1 MDGVGLIGLIKEIY
15 SYIKDKIPA
24 FDNVYD
30 RALRRW
36 TNNSSLRRKFSDNA
50 LSDFKKLVGYIENSS
65 SVNPGLLEFFEL
77 LCEEAKKD
85 SGVASS
91 LAAEFSV
98 GTYRQGMDL
107 NDKLSEIM
115 QILRRSVGNGPDLS
129 VAYPDVEDYIPLT
142 VSGDETEE
150 ERIRRILAG
159 PSEKKT
165 LTDLIIEG
173 KKRLIL
179 FSDPQHGKSTV
190 LSKLAFDLQQ
200 SGIYNPFLYNLRNYS
215 SALSLIEQIKL
226 DQRLGNSSSSVLI
239 LDGLDELKE
248 EQREDVVS
256 EITGISANYPLM
268 YIVLSCRLSHK
279 KVMTVSGF
287 ESVYLKTM
295 GADDL
300 VRYVRSHSRCPDAFL
315 VDARKS
321 KLMRLLY
328 VPFFLKESIGYFE
341 THGHIPADEVT
352 IYEYFISRSFEVDGH
367 RKAYRTGNVTPK
379 TKLYGHV
386 EHMAFAMLASQRME
400 ISPDDLAESL
410 GMPDVVIEKLVGLS
424 LITRGENGGLT
435 FVHNAFKEYIV
446 AKKLAQLTTKEI
458 KDLICFPETDIIIP
472 SLRNVAVLLIHLISK
487 QESWESSE
495 FKDWFIDR
503 YPDILVEVGPEC
515 LDVET
520 REVIFEKIF
529 SSHKIKGLHI
539 DIWYCKS
546 LMHFAVTRRTAELL
560 LDEIEHSESLDANL
574 MNALRLS
581 EYADF
586 SLLESERRRHAEDIF
601 LSLLEFDSS
610 RTGDFAYLSMP
621 LTNKSI
627 LSTELID
634 KALAKVNETTNCY
647 LIQMICSMSVS
658 VGLPDRYAEWVLAKA
673 QHVHNYYEDG
683 VTHVISNHDLLDFM
697 RALRKPENILEAMSY
712 LLPRKRDY
720 HDSHFER
727 DCLNLVPDMLS
738 SLASLPDA
746 SVVDRVVEILDS
758 SFMERLSS
766 SMAGAFAAYL
776 NAVTDVNDLWN
787 KRIKE
792 LIEINHSDNKDF
804 YAVWRM
810 HNLLSVLLDEDRLN
824 EIIGRDVEESFD
836 IYHIL
841 CRLRNYAFRS
851 PKEISIIDDFINNKV
866 PRRPVKNSLQA
877 QFDIL
882 FDPSEFEREIHNVFN
897 GSERIDF
904 EQDSDR
910 LYLSDFN
917 SSVLSF
923 LQDVKG
929 DENVIYLDDALS
941 AFQDSEK
948 FGVFVIDRI
957 YHNRGESITIS
968 PIQKAHI
975 LQLVISSIQSCAEW
989 SGLALCLINIIVEYN
1004 LSLSDDRLMDLFPW
1018 AGIYIHQKD
1027 EPGISYRSRTFID
1040 HLYDNLQN
1048 SCLIVKGV
1056 RSVLEGEM
1064 SVYDGFHIAVA
1075 TYIIRYRISELYEF
1089 IPSLIQRFEYDYERL
1104 NIIVDLLQL
1113 GNQGLK
1119 ISREVLSYLSEEDKI
1134 YYYERLLLNDNKGLV
1149 LTSEDKVLALN
1160 YIREHYDTYSEHMKQ
1175 KALRILFAYGCED
1188 ALDWGLEMF
1197 DGCQTWAYMD
1207 NFPTLSGYS
1216 GKSFDI
1222 LAEYFRH
1229 ATSGE
1234 WASTPRPQPMYESVA
1249 NALKNIALESKD
1261 MLDKVQTLFRQIAL
1275 EKKDFRY
1282 FNKVADELD
1291 VDYQSR
1297 NVPPPGLYEA
1307 SLRYRDICA

>member
-15 SYIKDKIPA
+15 SYIKNRIPA

-50 LSDFKKLVGYIENSS
+50 LADFDKLVSYLEDSS

-77 LCEEAKKD
+77 LYEEAKKD
-85 SGVASS
+85 SVVASS
-91 LAAEFSV
+91 LAAEFAV
-98 GTYRQGMDL
+98 GTYKRGMVL
-107 NDKLSEIM
+107 NDKLSEILE
-115 QILRRSVGNGPDLS
+115 ISRRLVGNGPDLS

-142 VSGDETEE
+142 VTCDETEE
-150 ERIRRILAG
+150 ERIRRILSG
-159 PSEKKT
+159 PSENKT

-190 LSKLAFDLQQ
+190 LLKLAFDLQQ

-279 KVMTVSGF
+279 KVMTVIGF

-295 GADDL
+295 GVDEL
-300 VRYVRSHSRCPDAFL
+300 VRYVRSHSRYPDAFL
-315 VDARKS
+315 VDAQKS

-341 THGHIPADEVT
+341 THGHIPSEEVT
-352 IYEYFISRSFEVDGH
+352 IYEYFISRSFEVDSH

-400 ISPDDLAESL
+400 ISPDDLAENL
-410 GMPDVVIEKLVGLS
+410 GMPDMVIEKLVGLS

-446 AKKLAQLTTKEI
+446 AKKLTQLKTTEI
-458 KDLICFPETDIIIP
+458 KNLVCFPETDIIIP
-472 SLRNVAVLLIHLISK
+472 SLRNVAVLLIHLLSK
-487 QESWESSE
+487 QESWDSSE

-503 YPDILVEVGPEC
+503 YPDILIEVGPEC

-520 REVIFEKIF
+520 REGIFDKIF
-529 SSHKIKGLHI
+529 ISHKTKGLHI

-546 LMHFAVTRRTAELL
+546 LMNFAVTRRTAELL

-586 SLLESERRRHAEDIF
+586 SLLETERRRHAEDIF
-601 LSLLEFDSS
+601 LSLLDFDSS

-627 LSTELID
+627 LSAELID
-634 KALAKVNETTNCY
+634 KALAKVYDTTNCY
-647 LIQMICSMSVS
+647 LIQMICSMCVS
-658 VGLPDRYAEWVLAKA
+658 VGLPDRYAEWVLSKA
-673 QHVHNYYEDG
+673 QYVHNYYEDG

-697 RALRKPENILEAMSY
+697 RALRKSENILEAMSY

-727 DCLNLVPDMLS
+727 DCLNLVPDMLT
-738 SLASLPDA
+738 SLALLPDE

-758 SFMERLSS
+758 SSMERLSS
-766 SMAGAFAAYL
+766 SMAEAFALYL
-776 NAVTDVNDLWN
+776 NAVTDVNDLWD

-792 LIEINHSDNKDF
+792 IIQINHSDNKDF

-810 HNLLSVLLDEDRLN
+810 HNLLSILLDEERLY
-824 EIIGRDVEESFD
+824 EIIGRDVEGAYD
-836 IYHIL
+836 IYYIL
-841 CRLRNYAFRS
+841 CRLRNYASRS
-851 PKEISIIDDFINNKV
+851 PKEMSIIDDFINNKV
-866 PRRPVKNSLQA
+866 PMKPVKDSIQA
-877 QFDIL
+877 RFDIL
-882 FDPSEFEREIHNVFN
+882 FNHSEFEREIYKVFN
-897 GSERIDF
+897 GVAKIDF
-904 EQDSDR
+904 EHEQDR
-910 LYLSDFN
+910 LYLNDFN

-923 LQDVKG
+923 LRDLKD
-929 DENVIYLDDALS
+929 DENVIYLDDALT

-948 FGVFVIDRI
+948 FGIFAIDRI
-957 YHNRGESITIS
+957 YHNRRDSITVS
-968 PIQKAHI
+968 LNQKTHI
-975 LQLVISSIQSCAEW
+975 LQLVISSIPSCAEW
-989 SGLALCLINIIVEYN
+989 RGLALYLINIIVDYD
-1004 LSLSDDRLMDLFPW
+1004 LSLSDDKLMALFPW
-1018 AGIYIHQKD
+1018 AGISVHQKD
-1027 EPGISYRSRTFID
+1027 ESGISCRPRTFID

-1048 SCLIVKGV
+1048 RCLIVKGV
-1056 RSVLEGEM
+1056 RSVLEGDL

-1075 TYIIRYRISELYEF
+1075 TYIIKYRISELYEF
-1089 IPSLIQRFEYDYERL
+1089 IPSLMQRFEYDYERL

-1113 GNQGLK
+1113 GMQGLK
-1119 ISREVLSYLSEEDKI
+1119 ISQKVLSSLSEEDKI
-1134 YYYERLLLNDNKGLV
+1134 YYYEHLLLYDNKNLV
-1149 LTSEDKVLALN
+1149 LTTDDKISALN
-1160 YIREHYDTYSEHMKQ
+1160 YIREHYDTYSENMKQ

-1188 ALDWGLEMF
+1188 ALDWGLKMF
-1197 DGCQTWAYMD
+1197 DSCQTWAYMD

-1222 LAEYFRH
+1222 LAEYFRC

-1234 WASTPRPQPMYESVA
+1234 WASKSRPQPMYESVA
-1249 NALKNIALESKD
+1249 NALKNIAMESKD
-1261 MLDKVQTLFRQIAL
+1261 LLVKVQILFRQIAS
-1275 EKKDFRY
+1275 EKEDFRY
-1282 FNKVADELD
+1282 YNKVADELD

-1297 NVPPPGLYEA
+1297 NVPPPSLYEA
-1307 SLRYRDICA
+1307 SLRYRDIC